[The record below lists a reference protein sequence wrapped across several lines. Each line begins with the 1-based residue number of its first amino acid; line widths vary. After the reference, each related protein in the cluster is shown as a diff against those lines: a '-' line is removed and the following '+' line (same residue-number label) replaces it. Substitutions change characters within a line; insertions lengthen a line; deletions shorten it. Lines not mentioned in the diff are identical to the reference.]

1 MILAYMSSKSTES
14 SCRILVLFRATTH
27 EKVIGNFARILTQL
41 AFFKALLETFHEGIE
56 SIQVILSL
64 SAEETSVE
72 IRRKSII
79 VVRLT
84 ILFEDL
90 CPLVKIVFK
99 YGNRVMP
106 SRRKSI
112 GI

>member
-1 MILAYMSSKSTES
+1 MLSSKSTES
-14 SCRILVLFRATTH
+14 SWRILLLFGATAH

-41 AFFKALLETFHEGIE
+41 VFVRAFLETFHEGIE
-56 SIQVILSL
+56 SIEVLLPL
-64 SAEETSVE
+64 SAEEISVE

-79 VVRLT
+79 VVHLT

-99 YGNRVMP
+99 YGNRVMS
-106 SRRKSI
+106 SRRNSI